1 MPSNPFRV
9 GPSVETARWLPG
21 TFKDAGI
28 THLFNNLISFN
39 ERLFFSPW
47 LCTTLFFF
55 LLLCYFHPFPP
66 FGGGGMCFLFLRMQN
81 PLAQQDSVL
90 ELSSPPTPAPFPV
103 PSKSPVQTAC
113 LGPRCRPLAGD
124 HRAGKEQMSLV
135 RVSLYP
141 RKEDFFFFQFRLGTN
156 LTATWVTENSL
167 GKQRIA
173 SVNWWPTPSGPTP
186 SSLLGSVPLLAQK
199 PWLGTPSGKSHLLQT
214 GFKTRN
220 VCLLPFLFF
229 KIS

>member
-1 MPSNPFRV
+1 
-9 GPSVETARWLPG
+9 
-21 TFKDAGI
+21 
-28 THLFNNLISFN
+28 
-39 ERLFFSPW
+39 
-47 LCTTLFFF
+47 
-55 LLLCYFHPFPP
+55 
-66 FGGGGMCFLFLRMQN
+66 MCFLFLRMQN

-113 LGPRCRPLAGD
+113 LGPWCRPLAGD

-141 RKEDFFFFQFRLGTN
+141 RKEDFFFFSVQIRNKSYSYLG
-156 LTATWVTENSL
+156 NSL

-186 SSLLGSVPLLAQK
+186 SSLLGSMPRLAQK

-214 GFKTRN
+214 GFKTTN

-229 KIS
+229 F